1 MIGGPREQ
9 VGKTVKETINFML
22 GEKAGQLVGA
32 RPYERPDERATY
44 DAGHDE

>member
-9 VGKTVKETINFML
+9 VGKAVEETINFML
-22 GEKAGQLVGA
+22 GKKTGQLVGA

-44 DAGHDE
+44 DASAP